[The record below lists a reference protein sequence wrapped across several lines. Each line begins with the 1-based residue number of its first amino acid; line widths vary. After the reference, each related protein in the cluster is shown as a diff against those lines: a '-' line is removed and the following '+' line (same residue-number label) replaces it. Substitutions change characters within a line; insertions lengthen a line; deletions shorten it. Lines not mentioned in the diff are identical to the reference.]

1 MTIKIGEDILA
12 ADIIATAGTVWLSLG
27 LNQDEALTTSD
38 TDQDWVDDKMN
49 TWKITEVVALCGT
62 ASSSGSVTIDIKKNG
77 VSILTT
83 QITISAGQLTSKTAP
98 VQPVIDVTKQTVAT
112 GDRISATVSG
122 AGVGVLWAKAKVKF
136 LLVPV

>member
-1 MTIKIGEDILA
+1 MTIKTGEDITA
-12 ADIIATAGTVWLSLG
+12 ADVIATAGTVWLSLG
-27 LNQDEALTTSD
+27 LNQDEALTTAD

-49 TWKITEVVALCGT
+49 AWKISEVLSLCGT

-83 QITISAGQLTSKTAP
+83 QITISEGQLTSKTAP

-122 AGVGVLWAKAKVKF
+122 AGVGVLWCKAKVKF
-136 LLVPV
+136 LLVPA

>member
-1 MTIKIGEDILA
+1 MSIKTNEDMLA

-27 LNQDEALTTSD
+27 LNQDEVLTTAD

-49 TWKITEVVALCGT
+49 TWKITEVYAVCGT
-62 ASSSGSVTIDIKKNG
+62 ASSSGTVTIDIKKNG
-77 VSILTT
+77 TTIMTT

-98 VQPVIDVTKQTVAT
+98 VQPLVDVTQQTVAT

-122 AGVGVLWAKAKVKF
+122 AGTGVLWCKAKVKF
-136 LLVPV
+136 LLVPA